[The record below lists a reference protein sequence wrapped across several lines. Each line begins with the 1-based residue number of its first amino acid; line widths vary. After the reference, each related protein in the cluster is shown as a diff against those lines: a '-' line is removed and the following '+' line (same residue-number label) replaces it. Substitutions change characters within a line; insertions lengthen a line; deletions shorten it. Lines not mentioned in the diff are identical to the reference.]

1 MVDKYEV
8 EVLKASLFSV
18 IYDNI
23 YSFYDKQLR
32 DVELKDLNVVVKDRV
47 AFDKFDTKALMN
59 MVSYENA
66 QYNTKLLRDFKHVV
80 KSLRSVR
87 LHKVLVNNQVRHVTD
102 AKELKILDHYFEE
115 MFKNTRLS
123 QASYKVHVTSRND
136 KHLEKFIDINGNRSL
151 DVTPLTNTFIRQWS
165 YVLSTSVNGLYATMW
180 NKFDT
185 LVSSIKNQ
193 TNIST
198 KKKILKEYAT
208 EINRLRSLLK
218 DDVKP
223 IWNQSELGN
232 TLIKSTISCFAD
244 VSSKMVLCLK
254 KMIYKSSMK
263 PVPKEKHVD
272 KLEIKRNFDPLF
284 DATLYNLRHSDVSID
299 WSRAKLL
306 GLDYEALSKVKMYNF
321 DVYEKLHLTGFYKDI
336 PNMQL
341 PTVYILYN
349 KTKDK
354 FYVGQAKHGIADR
367 WRSHMK
373 SLRNGFAKNDS
384 KSSGSYEMIRDI
396 MIYNDDAYF
405 TFINLNNPYA
415 NGYDSL
421 DELERALIYVFNAYS
436 DRDHGYNKTRGNG
449 VLHTVS
455 GETVPD

>member
-1 MVDKYEV
+1 MVDKYEI

-23 YSFYDKQLR
+23 YSFYDHQLR
-32 DVELKDLNVVVKDRV
+32 DVEPKDLEIVVEGREE
-47 AFDKFDTKALMN
+47 FDNFNTEVLTN
-59 MVSYENA
+59 RVSYENA
-66 QYNTKLLRDFKHVV
+66 QYNTKLLQDFKHVI

-87 LHKVLVNNQVRHVTD
+87 LHKVMVNNHVRRVYEER
-102 AKELKILDHYFEE
+102 ELRILYHYFDKT
-115 MFKNTRLS
+115 FKNTRLS
-123 QASYKVHVTSRND
+123 QASYKLHITSPND
-136 KHLEKFIDINGNRSL
+136 RYLEKFIDINGNRSS
-151 DVTPLTNTFIRQWS
+151 DVKPLTDTFIAQWS
-165 YVLSTSVNGLYATMW
+165 KHLATSVSGLYATMW
-180 NKFDT
+180 DEFDAS
-185 LVSSIKNQ
+185 VSSIKNQ
-193 TNIST
+193 TDMPI
-198 KKKILKEYAT
+198 KKKILKEYAI
-208 EINRLRSLLK
+208 EINRLRSLLTDNLK
-218 DDVKP
+218 L
-223 IWNQSELGN
+223 IWNQSELGD
-232 TLIKSTISCFAD
+232 TLIKSTISCFTD
-244 VSSKMVLCLK
+244 ISSKMVLCLK
-254 KMIYKSSMK
+254 KITFK

-272 KLEIKRNFDPLF
+272 KLEIKRNFDPLY

-306 GLDYEALSKVKMYNF
+306 GLDYEALSKVKMYSF

-354 FYVGQAKHGIADR
+354 FYVGQAKHGVADR
-367 WRSHMK
+367 WRGHMK
-373 SLRNGFAKNDS
+373 SLRNGFVKNDS

-405 TFINLNNPYA
+405 TFINLNNPYT

-421 DELERALIYVFNAYS
+421 DELERALIYVFNSYL

>member
-1 MVDKYEV
+1 MADRYEV
-8 EVLKASLFSV
+8 EVLKASLFSA

-23 YSFYDKQLR
+23 YSFYDNQMR
-32 DVELKDLNVVVKDRV
+32 DVELKDLNVVTKERGAFE
-47 AFDKFDTKALMN
+47 AFDAKALRN

-80 KSLRSVR
+80 KSLHSVR
-87 LHKVLVNNQVRHVTD
+87 LHKVMVNNQVRRVSEE
-102 AKELKILDHYFEE
+102 KELKILDHYFEK
-115 MFKNTRLS
+115 MFKNTQLS
-123 QASYKVHVTSRND
+123 QASYKVHVTSLADR
-136 KHLEKFIDINGNRSL
+136 HLEKFIDIEGNRSL
-151 DVTPLTNTFIRQWS
+151 DVISLTDTFIDQWS
-165 YVLSTSVNGLYATMW
+165 NILTTSINGLYSTMW
-180 NKFDT
+180 DKFNAAKF
-185 LVSSIKNQ
+185 SIKNQ
-193 TNIST
+193 TDKSS
-198 KKKILKEYAT
+198 KKKILKKYAT

-218 DDVKP
+218 DDVKS

-232 TLIKSTISCFAD
+232 VLIKSTISCFVD
-244 VSSKMVLCLK
+244 ISSKMVLCLK
-254 KMIYKSSMK
+254 KMIYKSSVK
-263 PVPKEKHVD
+263 SVPKEKHVD
-272 KLEIKRNFDPLF
+272 KLQIKRNLDPLF
-284 DATLYNLRHSDVSID
+284 DATLYNLRHSNVSID

-306 GLDYEALSKVKMYNF
+306 GLDYDALSKVKMYSF

-405 TFINLNNPYA
+405 TFINLNSPYA

-421 DELERALIYVFNAYS
+421 DELERALIYVFDAYS
-436 DRDHGYNKTRGNG
+436 DHDHGYNKTRGNG

-455 GETVPD
+455 GRIISD

>member
-8 EVLKASLFSV
+8 EVLKASLFSA

-23 YSFYDKQLR
+23 YSFYDNQLR
-32 DVELKDLNVVVKDRV
+32 DVELKDLDVVVKDRV
-47 AFDKFDTKALMN
+47 EFDKFNTKVLTN
-59 MVSYENA
+59 MVSYANA
-66 QYNTKLLRDFKHVV
+66 QYNTKLLRDFKHVIN
-80 KSLRSVR
+80 SLRSVR
-87 LHKVLVNNQVRHVTD
+87 LHKVMVNNQVRRVSE
-102 AKELKILDHYFEE
+102 KEELKILDHYFEK

-123 QASYKVHVTSRND
+123 QASYKVHLISLND
-136 KHLEKFIDINGNRSL
+136 RHLEKFININGDKSL
-151 DVTPLTNTFIRQWS
+151 DVIPLTDRFINKWS
-165 YVLSTSVNGLYATMW
+165 YVLTTSVDGLYSTMW
-180 NKFDT
+180 DKFDT
-185 LVSSIKNQ
+185 SVSSIKNQ
-193 TNIST
+193 TDISV
-198 KKKILKEYAT
+198 KKRILKEYAT
-208 EINRLRSLLK
+208 EINRLRSLLT

-232 TLIKSTISCFAD
+232 VLIKSTISCFVD
-244 VSSKMVLCLK
+244 ISSKMVLCLK
-254 KMIYKSSMK
+254 RMIYKSSVK
-263 PVPKEKHVD
+263 SVPKEKHVD
-272 KLEIKRNFDPLF
+272 KLPIKRNFDPLF
-284 DATLYNLRHSDVSID
+284 DATLYNLRHSNVSID

-306 GLDYEALSKVKMYNF
+306 GLDYDALSKVKMYSF

-367 WRSHMK
+367 WRGHMK

-421 DELERALIYVFNAYS
+421 DELERALIYVFDAYS
-436 DRDHGYNKTRGNG
+436 DHDHGYNKTRGNG

-455 GETVPD
+455 GEIVPD